1 MWANVN
7 RRGNY
12 NRIHVQ
18 PGATWTGAYIVD
30 TGHEEKHE
38 TLSGVI
44 GLINPNLSQA
54 MSFYRNAVP
63 TRYIVRPEAGLMM
76 IWPSYVAQMVHPHTG
91 KRPRISISFNVK
103 KDPYP

>member
-63 TRYIVRPEAGLMM
+63 TRYIVQTGGGVDDDLAQLCRPDGASAHGQTAPDQYLLQRE
-76 IWPSYVAQMVHPHTG
+76 
-91 KRPRISISFNVK
+91 